1 MPSSLATLNAVLNTA
16 AALCLVAGFVAIR
29 RGDRQRHRGFMLS
42 ASALSVAFL
51 VSYVIH
57 HARVGSVPFQGTGA
71 IRSLYFG
78 ILLPHV
84 VLAAALAPLVVVTLV
99 RALRD
104 QRAQHKRIAR
114 VTLPIWLFVSVSGV
128 AVYFMLYHS

>member
-1 MPSSLATLNAVLNTA
+1 
-16 AALCLVAGFVAIR
+16 
-29 RGDRQRHRGFMLS
+29 
-42 ASALSVAFL
+42 
-51 VSYVIH
+51 
-57 HARVGSVPFQGTGA
+57 
-71 IRSLYFG
+71 
-78 ILLPHV
+78 
-84 VLAAALAPLVVVTLV
+84 LAAALAPLVVVTLV